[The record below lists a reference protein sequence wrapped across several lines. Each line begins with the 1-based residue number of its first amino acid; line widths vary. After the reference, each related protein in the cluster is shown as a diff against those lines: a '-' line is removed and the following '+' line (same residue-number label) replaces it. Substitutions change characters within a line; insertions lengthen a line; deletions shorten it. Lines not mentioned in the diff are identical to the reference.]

1 MPKIFLPILE
11 DVDFSHRLRRT
22 GYRLIMDPGIQV
34 RHLFDYSLLGWV
46 SNGFRKS
53 KYWTIYSIH
62 NRDLLADSGTASRAL
77 KLDVVA
83 LFGSILAALLV
94 LSTGNAWFSVV
105 IVVLMGLNIAMNGD
119 LLRGF
124 YRAQGM
130 TFAFAAS
137 AYYLLVYPLV
147 VGAGG
152 LAGVLSYRRYA
163 GLLEAAG

>member
-1 MPKIFLPILE
+1 
-11 DVDFSHRLRRT
+11 
-22 GYRLIMDPGIQV
+22 
-34 RHLFDYSLLGWV
+34 
-46 SNGFRKS
+46 
-53 KYWTIYSIH
+53 
-62 NRDLLADSGTASRAL
+62 LLADSGTASRAL

-94 LSTGNAWFSVV
+94 LSTGNAWFSVF
-105 IVVLMGLNIAMNGD
+105 IVVLMGLNITMNGD

-124 YRAQGM
+124 YRARGM

-147 VGAGG
+147 VAAGG